1 MYVNYS
7 FFFFFYECLDGDFVK
22 MFIIFF
28 YIKFCIVCKLFL
40 RNFVKNLFSIILK
53 IIISRRKLLKR
64 SRFILALYEKKE
76 SWNKNNSKKI
86 KMFSTIRLHH

>member
-1 MYVNYS
+1 MANLSTASPFSNVCKLF

-53 IIISRRKLLKR
+53 IIISRRKLQETFKIYTCLVRKKR
-64 SRFILALYEKKE
+64 ILE
-76 SWNKNNSKKI
+76 
-86 KMFSTIRLHH
+86 